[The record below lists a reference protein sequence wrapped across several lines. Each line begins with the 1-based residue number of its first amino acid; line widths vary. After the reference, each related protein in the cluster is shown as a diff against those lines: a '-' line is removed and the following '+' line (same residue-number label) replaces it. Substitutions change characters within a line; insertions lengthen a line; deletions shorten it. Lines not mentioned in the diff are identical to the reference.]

1 VDLYVLFTVGIAFFC
16 GGVVKG
22 VVGMGL
28 PLTAIA
34 LMTIVI
40 DFEIA
45 IPLLLVP
52 IIVTNSIQAVQ
63 GGNFKN
69 LIRKF
74 WGMLLAAGVG
84 IFVGA
89 YALYRLDPTYLLIGL
104 GIVVCLYSINNLLT
118 FRFSISE
125 NSIPLVSPFV
135 GLLSGFLAGT
145 TGAVGIPIAIYFQ
158 LLKMKKSIF
167 VQAVGIQFLFTGL
180 VLTFALFREG
190 GLQNNA
196 IIGSTIA
203 LIPTALGMWFGW
215 LIRNRVS
222 EEKFRVCLYFVLLF
236 IGLNLIR
243 KGIF

>member
-1 VDLYVLFTVGIAFFC
+1 MELYVILTVGIEFFC

-52 IIVTNSIQAVQ
+52 IIVTNLIQAFQ
-63 GGNFKN
+63 GGNFQI

-74 WGMLLAAGVG
+74 WSMLVAAAFG
-84 IFVGA
+84 IFGGA

-104 GIVVCLYSINNLLT
+104 GIVVCIYSINNLLT
-118 FRFSISE
+118 FRFSINK
-125 NSIPLVSPFV
+125 NSIPLVSPFI
-135 GLLSGFLAGT
+135 GLLSRFLAGT

-158 LLKMKKSIF
+158 LLNMKKRIF

-180 VLTFALFREG
+180 ILTFAIFLEG
-190 GLQNNA
+190 GLQNNY
-196 IIGSTIA
+196 IIGSIIA

-243 KGIF
+243 KGVF

>member
-1 VDLYVLFTVGIAFFC
+1 MELYVLFTVGIAFFC

-28 PLTAIA
+28 PLTAIS

-40 DFEIA
+40 DFEMA

-89 YALYRLDPTYLLIGL
+89 YALY
-104 GIVVCLYSINNLLT
+104 
-118 FRFSISE
+118 
-125 NSIPLVSPFV
+125 
-135 GLLSGFLAGT
+135 
-145 TGAVGIPIAIYFQ
+145 Q
-158 LLKMKKSIF
+158 L
-167 VQAVGIQFLFTGL
+167 
-180 VLTFALFREG
+180 
-190 GLQNNA
+190 
-196 IIGSTIA
+196 
-203 LIPTALGMWFGW
+203 
-215 LIRNRVS
+215 
-222 EEKFRVCLYFVLLF
+222 C
-236 IGLNLIR
+236 
-243 KGIF
+243 

>member
-1 VDLYVLFTVGIAFFC
+1 VELYVILTVGIAFFC

-52 IIVTNSIQAVQ
+52 IIVTNLIQAFQ
-63 GGNFKN
+63 GGNFQI

-74 WGMLLAAGVG
+74 WSMLVAAAFG
-84 IFVGA
+84 IFGGA

-104 GIVVCLYSINNLLT
+104 GIVVCIYSINNLLT
-118 FRFSISE
+118 FRFHIGKR
-125 NSIPLVSPFV
+125 SIPLVSPFV

-158 LLKMKKSIF
+158 LLKMKKDIF

-180 VLTFALFREG
+180 VLTFALFLEG
-190 GLQNNA
+190 GLPNTA
-196 IIGSTIA
+196 IIGSTLA
-203 LIPTALGMWFGW
+203 LIPTSIGMWFGW
-215 LIRNRVS
+215 IIRNRVS

-243 KGIF
+243 KGVF

>member
-1 VDLYVLFTVGIAFFC
+1 MELYVILTVGVAFFC

-40 DFEIA
+40 EFEIA

-52 IIVTNSIQAVQ
+52 IIATNLIQAFQ
-63 GGNFKN
+63 GGNFKT

-74 WGMLLAAGVG
+74 WGMLVAAVFG
-84 IFVGA
+84 IFGGT
-89 YALYRLDPTYLLIGL
+89 YALYRLDSTYLLIVLGL
-104 GIVVCLYSINNLLT
+104 VVCIYSINNLLT
-118 FRFSISE
+118 FRFSIKE
-125 NSIPLVSPFV
+125 NSIPLVSPAV

-158 LLKMKKSIF
+158 LLNMKKNIF

-190 GLQNNA
+190 GLQSYV

-222 EEKFRVCLYFVLLF
+222 EEKFRACLYFVLLF